1 MRNNQNRPGPGRH
14 AGFPQTPRYSPPPA
28 PPQETP
34 VTRYV
39 HPIQANPLYQE
50 GPPLSSD
57 PLVIILDT
65 LARHTEMLEELL
77 RRTDNNSTDT
87 M

>member
-1 MRNNQNRPGPGRH
+1 MRSRSNQPIRQNKP
-14 AGFPQTPRYSPPPA
+14 PQPQQSVPPA
-28 PPQETP
+28 PPRETP
-34 VTRYV
+34 VTRYI

-50 GPPLSSD
+50 GPLLAAD
-57 PLVIILDT
+57 PLATILDT

-77 RRTDNNSTDT
+77 RRTGNNNPDT